1 MRCPSCGYSNLEGVD
16 ECASCMRSLMQE
28 DVPQPE
34 TAFEAT
40 IMDDP
45 VASLNPPSPQCVPM
59 GTSLREAVHRMQDAN
74 VGYVLVT
81 DAAGRLAG
89 IFTERD
95 VLCRV
100 VCEGTDLDG
109 TAVETLMTP
118 NPSTLHAD
126 EPIAQALYLMAIEP
140 GYRYLPI
147 VDQDDRPTGLVSFRR
162 IARLLERAG

>member
-1 MRCPSCGYSNLEGVD
+1 MRCPACGHANLEGVD
-16 ECASCMRSLMQE
+16 ECASCMESLMQE
-28 DVPQPE
+28 DVPQAE
-34 TAFEAT
+34 TPFEAT
-40 IMDDP
+40 IMDAP
-45 VASLNPPSPQCVPM
+45 VASLSPPSPQCVPI
-59 GTSLREAVHRMQDAN
+59 GTSLREVVHRMQDAK

-81 DAAGRLAG
+81 DADGRLAG

-100 VCEGTDLDG
+100 VCQGMDLDG
-109 TAVETLMTP
+109 TLVETLMTR

-140 GYRYLPI
+140 GYRYVPI
-147 VDQDDRPTGLVSFRR
+147 VDEADRPTGLISFRR